1 MTKRKHTEGKKETE
15 LQKEK
20 SAEKNN
26 TSEKEKTE
34 IKEQPAGEAVE
45 TAFEQPAPEV
55 TSKTEKAAEEAV
67 TGEEAKSREAELLEE
82 VAKWKDDYIRLMAE
96 FDNYRKRI
104 LKEKIDLTKSA
115 GEKIIIGLLPIV
127 DDFERALK
135 SFENSPDCKTMK
147 EGIELIY
154 NKFINFLKQQGIK
167 EIDALNSD
175 FNVDLHEAVNKV
187 AVEDETLK
195 GKVIEVLQK
204 GYYLND
210 KVIRFSKVI
219 VGE

>member
-15 LQKEK
+15 LQKE
-20 SAEKNN
+20 
-26 TSEKEKTE
+26 TSTENSNITEKEKTE
-34 IKEQPAGEAVE
+34 MKEQPAGEAVE
-45 TAFEQPAPEV
+45 TTIEQPAPEAIAMP
-55 TSKTEKAAEEAV
+55 EKAEEVTVAE
-67 TGEEAKSREAELLEE
+67 EEAKAREAELLEQ
-82 VAKWKDDYIRLMAE
+82 VAKWKDDYLRLMAE

-154 NKFINFLKQQGIK
+154 NKFVDFLKQQGIR
-167 EIDALNSD
+167 EIDALNSE

-204 GYYLND
+204 GYFLND

>member
-15 LQKEK
+15 EL
-20 SAEKNN
+20 
-26 TSEKEKTE
+26 KEKTTKNANNTE
-34 IKEQPAGEAVE
+34 EEKIEMNEQPAEEAVE
-45 TAFEQPAPEV
+45 TTVEQPVAESAAMPEKQEGEPV
-55 TSKTEKAAEEAV
+55 QVEESI
-67 TGEEAKSREAELLEE
+67 SREAELLDE

-96 FDNYRKRI
+96 FDNYRKRT

-115 GEKIIIGLLPIV
+115 GENILKGLLPIV

-135 SFENSPDCKTMK
+135 ALENSADSSNIK

-154 NKFINFLKQQGIK
+154 NKFIEFLKQQGLR
-167 EIDALNSD
+167 EIEALNCE

-187 AVEDETLK
+187 AVEDESLK

-210 KVIRFSKVI
+210 KVIRFSKVV